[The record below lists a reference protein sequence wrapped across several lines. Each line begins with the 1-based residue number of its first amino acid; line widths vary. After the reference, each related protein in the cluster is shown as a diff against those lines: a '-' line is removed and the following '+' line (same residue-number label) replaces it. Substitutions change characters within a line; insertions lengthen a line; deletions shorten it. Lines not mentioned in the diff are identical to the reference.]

1 MQIPEEF
8 VSAVDIPQLAETFAD
23 SIGALAF
30 DGQTLRIEFCVTRL
44 DAVSPNKPPS
54 GKRYPSCRMV
64 LTSTAAMTL
73 AHQLHELVLQLQ
85 KQGILASL
93 PSDGTARH

>member
-1 MQIPEEF
+1 MQIPQEF
-8 VSAVDIPQLAETFAD
+8 VTAIDIPQLGETFAD

-44 DAVSPNKPPS
+44 DPVSPNKPPS

-64 LTSTAAMTL
+64 LTSAAAMTL
-73 AHQLHELVLQLQ
+73 AQQLHELMLQLQ
-85 KQGILASL
+85 RQGLLGSL
-93 PSDGTARH
+93 PSDGTPKH